1 MPRYKLVNGERI
13 QLTAEEEAQRDQEES
28 DWEASAF
35 DRAIADLRQ
44 RRNALLS
51 STDFYGLSDVTMSDE
66 MKQYR
71 KDLRDITEGLTT
83 EEQAWENGAF
93 DRAIADLRLRRN
105 ALLSA
110 TDFYALSDV
119 TMSDEMKQYRQDLRD
134 ITEGLT
140 TEEQVKAVEFPT
152 KP

>member
-13 QLTAEEEAQRDQEES
+13 QLTAEEEAQRDQEEA
-28 DWEASAF
+28 DW
-35 DRAIADLRQ
+35 
-44 RRNALLS
+44 NA
-51 STDFYGLSDVTMSDE
+51 
-66 MKQYR
+66 
-71 KDLRDITEGLTT
+71 
-83 EEQAWENGAF
+83 GAF
-93 DRAIADLRLRRN
+93 DRAMADLRQRRN

-140 TEEQVKAVEFPT
+140 TEEQVKAVEFPA

>member
-1 MPRYKLVNGERI
+1 MPRYKLVNGEKI
-13 QLTAEEEAQRDQEES
+13 QLTAEEEAQRDQQEA
-28 DWEASAF
+28 DWNAGAF

-44 RRNALLS
+44 
-51 STDFYGLSDVTMSDE
+51 
-66 MKQYR
+66 
-71 KDLRDITEGLTT
+71 
-83 EEQAWENGAF
+83 
-93 DRAIADLRLRRN
+93 RRN

-119 TMSDEMKQYRQDLRD
+119 TMSDEMKQYRQDLRN

-140 TEEQVKAVEFPT
+140 TVEDVNAVVFPT